1 MAPKIIIL
9 SHAINQDVNEVRL
22 VFKVSGSPNS
32 HVVRA
37 RLSELNLV
45 EMQPYVWRL
54 EPKLQLCNTMYQSAI
69 NQEFAIL
76 RNKESLRRAKVIK
89 NSPRR
94 LN

>member
-1 MAPKIIIL
+1 MVPKVIIL

-22 VFKVSGSPNS
+22 VFKLRGSANS

-54 EPKLQLCNTMYQSAI
+54 EPKLQLCNAAYQDAI
-69 NQEFAIL
+69 NHEFAIL
-76 RNKESLRRAKVIK
+76 RSKESVRRATVIR

-94 LN
+94 LR